1 MLLLQRIGCITCMV
15 FRRYTSIIIT
25 YIYLTGAVVVAA
37 HWMYHLHGQ
46 RQRLQAISFN
56 WNTTLSDNPTI
67 CYNSKAFCITCALKT
82 RYFTFTS
89 KLWSRTFSEITQI
102 PVFHFAV
109 DRRELCQ
116 SEVSIGNWGVDRG
129 PARANEGFWGQPP
142 GIHSETPLM
151 YPLTRVK
158 RVIWAAENPP

>member
-89 KLWSRTFSEITQI
+89 KLWFPTFSEITQI

-116 SEVSIGNWGVDRG
+116 SEVSIGNWGADG
-129 PARANEGFWGQPP
+129 LHEP
-142 GIHSETPLM
+142 
-151 YPLTRVK
+151 TRVSG
-158 RVIWAAENPP
+158 VNPPESTQKPPS